1 MRRDFNR
8 ECWLNREGVLN
19 REEWLIREGL
29 DQLIERGFLTVVRT
43 SFIDMNDII
52 NITYC
57 QSISLTKSLSYFQTK
72 KTEFTRLQFNNR

>member
-29 DQLIERGFLTVVRT
+29 DQLIERGFLTEQV
-43 SFIDMNDII
+43 F
-52 NITYC
+52 
-57 QSISLTKSLSYFQTK
+57 LT
-72 KTEFTRLQFNNR
+72 